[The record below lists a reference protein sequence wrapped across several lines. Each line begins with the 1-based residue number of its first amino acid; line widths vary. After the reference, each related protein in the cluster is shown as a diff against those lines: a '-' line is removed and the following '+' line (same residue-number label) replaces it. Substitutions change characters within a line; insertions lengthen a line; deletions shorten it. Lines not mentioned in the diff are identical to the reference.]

1 MNDTDNIKITKRL
14 AVLQI
19 VSFSPDKMTFLL
31 NNNLVVEKKINFSTF
46 EKIYNYEISGL
57 NHLVNFTNKMSEFY
71 NPNKYNGKAFHFC
84 KNLKTLMMGGFYDG
98 KVQIFPLDPKIGP
111 LQIIPFSDRS
121 PIISISVDQE
131 EEFAFFGNNIGNIRI
146 ITLDKEPSKYKFYQ
160 TITDH
165 MSAISYID
173 CNSELNLWASA
184 SIDGYI
190 NLYRLPLSKLIRSI
204 KVPTKKCDYV
214 FLSAS
219 PLPSIVIITE
229 EKNVSEIFVYSI
241 NGKELL
247 RQKEQALIYCPIIIT
262 DLNKNDYISY
272 ILNDSVIIR
281 SIPTLIRQ
289 SCIDGIPNLY
299 AIYPCEDMKIL
310 FATNRSGSEIYIIK
324 DDSKNTK

>member
-1 MNDTDNIKITKRL
+1 
-14 AVLQI
+14 
-19 VSFSPDKMTFLL
+19 
-31 NNNLVVEKKINFSTF
+31 
-46 EKIYNYEISGL
+46 
-57 NHLVNFTNKMSEFY
+57 
-71 NPNKYNGKAFHFC
+71 
-84 KNLKTLMMGGFYDG
+84 
-98 KVQIFPLDPKIGP
+98 
-111 LQIIPFSDRS
+111 
-121 PIISISVDQE
+121 
-131 EEFAFFGNNIGNIRI
+131 
-146 ITLDKEPSKYKFYQ
+146 
-160 TITDH
+160 
-165 MSAISYID
+165 MSAISHID

-229 EKNVSEIFVYSI
+229 DKNISEILVYSI

-262 DLNKNDYISY
+262 DLNNNDYISY

-289 SCIDGIPNLY
+289 SCIDGIHNLY
-299 AIYPCEDMKIL
+299 AIYPCEDMRIL
-310 FATNRSGSEIYIIK
+310 FATNKSGSEIYIIK
-324 DDSKNTK
+324 DDSKNIK